1 MQAVHQPL
9 TGAPVAPTAPA
20 TAPGLRVRRAFGRVW
35 RRRPLLA
42 GLTLLVLFVVSAALA
57 PWVTPYEPDDVDY
70 AVTLQAPTTD
80 HPFGTDD
87 QGRDILTRVVFGTRV
102 SLVIAL
108 ISIGIATV
116 AGVPLGLVSGYFG
129 GWVDACISRVLDAMF
144 AFPAIL
150 MAISV
155 LAILGPGQRSAMI
168 AIGLISIPEFARIA
182 RSAMIAEKEHDY
194 VLAARATGCSPLRIV
209 FRGILPNTL
218 GSLLVLVSL
227 GFAFAIL
234 NETALSYLGLGAQ
247 PPTPSWG
254 ADLATGR
261 RYLFDAPWYSFFPGA
276 AIALLVLS
284 LNLVGDG
291 VRDLTDSRD

>member
-1 MQAVHQPL
+1 MQTAQAPIVLRGIVAVPSTPL
-9 TGAPVAPTAPA
+9 GVR
-20 TAPGLRVRRAFGRVW
+20 LRRASARVSC
-35 RRRPLLA
+35 RRPLLV
-42 GLTLLVLFVVSAALA
+42 GLVLLGLFIASGLLA
-57 PWVTPYEPDDVDY
+57 PWVTRYEPDDVDY
-70 AVTLQAPTTD
+70 TVTLQSPSAA

-87 QGRDILTRVVFGTRV
+87 QGRDILTRVIYGTRV
-102 SLVIAL
+102 SLVIAV
-108 ISIGIATV
+108 IAIAIATV
-116 AGVPLGLVSGYFG
+116 VGVPVGLVSGYLG
-129 GWVDACISRVLDAMF
+129 GWVDACVSRVLDAMF

-168 AIGLISIPEFARIA
+168 AIGFISIPEFARIA
-182 RSAMIAEKEHDY
+182 RAAMIAEKEYDY
-194 VLAARATGCSPLRIV
+194 VLAARATGCTPLRIV

-218 GSLLVLVSL
+218 GPLLVLVSL
-227 GFAFAIL
+227 GFAFSIL

-291 VRDLTDSRD
+291 IRDLTDTRD